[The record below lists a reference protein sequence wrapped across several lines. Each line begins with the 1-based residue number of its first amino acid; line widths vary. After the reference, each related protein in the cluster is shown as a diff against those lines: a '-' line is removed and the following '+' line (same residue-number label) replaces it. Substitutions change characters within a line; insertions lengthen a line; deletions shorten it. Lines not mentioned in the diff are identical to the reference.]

1 MRAPL
6 RTATISVFRLEFAG
20 LTHERLCMASVMA
33 EVLEVHE
40 RFGAGA
46 ARAAHRELR
55 SLLHRARKNP

>member
-6 RTATISVFRLEFAG
+6 RTATISVFRLELAG
-20 LTHERLCMASVMA
+20 LTHDRLRMASVLLK
-33 EVLEVHE
+33 VLEVLE

-55 SLLHRARKNP
+55 SLLQRARTIP